1 MFSTKRYTDW
11 LSDIASVALKGGK
24 ALEKEEGVKAFADHQ
39 QKVVVHFIGSADN
52 VASYAARV
60 LHPRRIKD
68 TSIHVLVEQGYLGY
82 ATV

>member
-1 MFSTKRYTDW
+1 MVNTR
-11 LSDIASVALKGGK
+11 
-24 ALEKEEGVKAFADHQ
+24 KEEGVKHFDHQ

-68 TSIHVLVEQGYLGY
+68 TSIHVLLSKRVSRY